1 MRKAVYILVKSL
13 VWIISKLP
21 FWALYALAD
30 LLFLLTFY
38 IFGYRKKVVYD
49 NLKLA
54 FPNWDEKQLKKTR
67 KAFYRHFCDFVL
79 ETIKSYTI
87 SQKEAEKRFV
97 YTNLE
102 VLKPVFNSNR
112 SILLWCGH
120 YASWEWAGIMQKH
133 IPVQGYA
140 VYKKLEDPSFD
151 AMVRKIRGRFGG
163 IIVNNKQIVSTLFRN
178 KKEGVPSITLM
189 LSDQTPRPTVAKH
202 WEPFMGVEVPVF
214 TGGEELGRRLDLV
227 HLYLHVE
234 KVKRGHYE
242 ARLVPLHPKAD
253 NPYPVTRSF
262 LDALEGQIQE
272 APEYYLW
279 SHKRWKY
286 RKQD

>member
-1 MRKAVYILVKSL
+1 MRKAVYFLVKSL
-13 VWIISKLP
+13 VWAISKLP

-30 LLFLLTFY
+30 FLFLLTY
-38 IFGYRKKVVYD
+38 YLIGYRKKVVYY
-49 NLKLA
+49 NLQLA
-54 FPNWDEKQLKKTR
+54 FPDWDETKIKKTR

-87 SQKEAEKRFV
+87 SQEQAEKRFV
-97 YTNLE
+97 YKNVE
-102 VLKPVFNSNR
+102 ILKPVFNNNR
-112 SILLWCGH
+112 SVLLWCGH
-120 YASWEWAGIMQKH
+120 YASWEWSGILQKS

-178 KKEGVPSITLM
+178 KKEGIASMTLM

-202 WEPFMGVEVPVF
+202 WEPFMGIEVPVF

-234 KVKRGHYE
+234 KVKRGYYE
-242 ARLVPLHPKAD
+242 ATLVPLHPAEA
-253 NPYPVTRSF
+253 NEYPITRSF
-262 LDALEGQIQE
+262 LNALESQIKQ
-272 APEYYLW
+272 APEFYLW

-286 RKQD
+286 RKEA